1 MSFSLHFSILS
12 LSLAGRR
19 MEEKRFRGPL
29 LTFEDNWGVAPF
41 IIHASEKAGCVE
53 QAVFVNF

>member
-1 MSFSLHFSILS
+1 
-12 LSLAGRR
+12 

-29 LTFEDNWGVAPF
+29 LTFEDNWGIAPF
-41 IIHASEKAGCVE
+41 IIHAREKARCVE